1 MDKGVLYG
9 LKSSMD
15 ACLAIMQNVEADGA
29 HIMRLFEAQKTA
41 HSSGLLGPREYLEWA
56 WQKVNVL
63 HKLMDRAIWQSKA
76 IHLLVSSGLE
86 SAKGEGEYRAILQ
99 EGVKVLL
106 QCRELEGKSMEYH
119 TALLEELK
127 ESEKSGT

>member
-1 MDKGVLYG
+1 MLYG

-41 HSSGLLGPREYLEWA
+41 HSSGLWGPREYLEWA

-63 HKLMDRAIWQSKA
+63 HKLMDRAIWQNKA

-86 SAKGEGEYRAILQ
+86 SAKGEESTGQSFR
-99 EGVKVLL
+99 KV
-106 QCRELEGKSMEYH
+106 
-119 TALLEELK
+119 
-127 ESEKSGT
+127 

>member
-41 HSSGLLGPREYLEWA
+41 HSSGALGAERVPEWA

-86 SAKGEGEYRAILQ
+86 SAKGEGEYRAIPSGRC
-99 EGVKVLL
+99 EGVAPV
-106 QCRELEGKSMEYH
+106 QGAGGKSMEYH